1 MKPIDIIGLNP
12 ISQPGVKGT
21 QSVQKRYQS
30 VDKGSSASVQGKDE
44 ASVSESAR
52 VMAKAYAAL
61 SDTPEVRDDRI
72 ESLRAEIES
81 GQYAVPHEKLA
92 EILVKRLNKAV

>member
-12 ISQPGVKGT
+12 ITQPGVKGA
-21 QSVQKRYQS
+21 QSVQKKYQS
-30 VDKGSSASVQGKDE
+30 LDKGSSSNVQGKDE

-61 SDTPEVRDDRI
+61 SDTPEVRNDRV

-92 EILVKRLNKAV
+92 EVLAKRLYKAV